1 MTTYSFSGKIR
12 LGREEHPFNREVEA
26 ESMKQAEDNLY
37 AELGSEHSVNRSK
50 IEIEDSE
57 EV

>member
-1 MTTYSFSGKIR
+1 MTTYSFSGKIQ
-12 LGREEHPFNREVEA
+12 LGREEHPFKREIEA
-26 ESMKQAEDNLY
+26 ESMNQAEDNLY

-50 IEIEDSE
+50 IELEDSE

>member
-1 MTTYSFSGKIR
+1 MTTYSFTGKIQ
-12 LGREEHPFNREVEA
+12 LGREEHPFEREIEA
-26 ESMKQAEDNLY
+26 ESEKQAEDNLY

-50 IEIEDSE
+50 IELEDSE

>member
-1 MTTYSFSGKIR
+1 MTTYSFSGKIQ
-12 LGREEHPFNREVEA
+12 LGREEHPFEREIEA
-26 ESMKQAEDNLY
+26 ESMNQAEDNLY

-50 IEIEDSE
+50 IELEDSE